1 MGQTGIN
8 DCRDATANLVVASG
22 RAANRPDRD
31 ERRNALTSIIWIPT
45 LKSPKLILAS
55 NRSDHVHYYQ
65 GGHPFRY
72 NLFDP
77 STGEFSTVVLGPELQ
92 KGQKIQVPV
101 KGGVWKCGR
110 MENLGVEVDY
120 SLIGEAV
127 APGFDF
133 HDFTFVTPEMIQA
146 TCKNADV
153 REILLEFIHT
163 DSTADVKTVEVCSE
177 FYKDGERK
185 ETRIEERS

>member
-1 MGQTGIN
+1 MPLPNEVKDLIPALGIIPHPEGGFFVETWRSGCEPMSTMGQTGIN

-92 KGQKIQVPV
+92 KGQKNP
-101 KGGVWKCGR
+101 GAGEGGR
-110 MENLGVEVDY
+110 ME
-120 SLIGEAV
+120 
-127 APGFDF
+127 
-133 HDFTFVTPEMIQA
+133 M
-146 TCKNADV
+146 
-153 REILLEFIHT
+153 R
-163 DSTADVKTVEVCSE
+163 
-177 FYKDGERK
+177 KDGKFGR
-185 ETRIEERS
+185 RSRL